1 MWILRIPVA
10 LGLSAVLLLLGSADA
25 YSEKRVA
32 LVVGNGAYQRAG
44 QLNNPVN
51 DARAIAAM
59 LQSAGF
65 DRVEVRENLDIRE
78 LRQAIKEFSDMVRDA
93 DTAVVYYSGHGI
105 EVNGVNYLVPTDA
118 ILDRDIDVPYE
129 AFSLENLVQVLE
141 PARRLRL
148 IMLDACRDN
157 PFARSM
163 KRTIGARTVGRGL
176 APVEPTTVNTLIG
189 FAAKAGSIAL
199 DGEGANSPYALA
211 LLNNIPIAGL
221 DLRIAFGRV
230 RDDVLKTTKNRQ
242 EPFVYG
248 SLGGSSISIV
258 DAPSIVAPPAQAG
271 AALVDRAAQAWAVT
285 KDTISVA
292 VLEDFIGHF
301 GSTIYGSMA
310 RARLEE
316 LKKGKVAVAI
326 APKNPSAAAPP
337 SDVAA
342 NVWAVTQ
349 GTTSIAVLEDFIRQY
364 GKTPYGSMARARL
377 AELKKTQVAAVPP
390 KPTEP
395 KENAPKEL
403 KERCPNITGTWNSWA
418 SGLFGKADATF
429 NKDGT
434 CVHRSGIKGKWWCES
449 GQLRMAWGGE
459 NPKTFRLSPDG
470 KRIIHIADGAVGFSR
485 D

>member
-1 MWILRIPVA
+1 
-10 LGLSAVLLLLGSADA
+10 
-25 YSEKRVA
+25 
-32 LVVGNGAYQRAG
+32 
-44 QLNNPVN
+44 
-51 DARAIAAM
+51 
-59 LQSAGF
+59 
-65 DRVEVRENLDIRE
+65 
-78 LRQAIKEFSDMVRDA
+78 
-93 DTAVVYYSGHGI
+93 
-105 EVNGVNYLVPTDA
+105 
-118 ILDRDIDVPYE
+118 
-129 AFSLENLVQVLE
+129 
-141 PARRLRL
+141 
-148 IMLDACRDN
+148 
-157 PFARSM
+157 M
-163 KRTIGARTVGRGL
+163 KRTIGARAVSRGL
-176 APVEPTTVNTLIG
+176 AAVEPTSVNTLIG
-189 FAAKAGSIAL
+189 FAAKAGSVAL

-211 LLNNIPIAGL
+211 LLNNLPIAGL

-230 RDDVLKTTKNRQ
+230 RDEVLKTTKNRQ

-248 SLGGSSISIV
+248 SLGGSNISIV
-258 DAPSIVAPPAQAG
+258 DAPAAAAAQAHPKAPSP
-271 AALVDRAAQAWAVT
+271 AAVDRAAQAWAVT
-285 KDTISVA
+285 KDTTSVA

-316 LKKGKVAVAI
+316 LKKGKVAVAG
-326 APKNPSAAAPP
+326 APKNPSAAAASP
-337 SDVAA
+337 DVAA

-349 GTTSIAVLEDFIRQY
+349 GTTSIAVLEDFIQQY

-377 AELKKTQVAAVPP
+377 AELKKTQLAAAPP

-395 KENAPKEL
+395 RETPPKDL

-434 CVHRSGIKGKWWCES
+434 CVHRSGIKGKWWCEN

-470 KRIIHIADGAVGFSR
+470 RRIIHIADGAVGFSR